1 MKKVKD
7 FFVKNI
13 KKILTVLS
21 AIIVGACL
29 VVLALTVQQRV
40 SQHLSQESS
49 KLACHQSYRMM
60 CVQMHTCTNMPVA
73 ICDELIDG
81 TKPCEGEKP
90 LPSEEVIHRCTEQ
103 LRHVQC
109 DGELPA
115 SCGTFME

>member
-21 AIIVGACL
+21 AIIIGTCL
-29 VVLALTVQQRV
+29 VVLTLTVQQRV
-40 SQHLSQESS
+40 SHRLSQESS
-49 KLACHQSYRMM
+49 KLACHQAYRMM

-81 TKPCEGEKP
+81 TKPCEGEKL
-90 LPSEEVIHRCTEQ
+90 LPSEDVIHRCTEQ

-109 DGELPA
+109 DGELPP

>member
-1 MKKVKD
+1 M
-7 FFVKNI
+7 

-60 CVQMHTCTNMPVA
+60 CVQVHTCTNMPVA